1 MNILQNKPVRL
12 SYTSTMRYSL
22 YNTSGW
28 GGGLDRGL
36 KAFRVKEVNN
46 IVTLIP
52 NCGNQTNKQTDKDE
66 IYVIGKMERGSIVA
80 FDIGGEEGSQA

>member
-1 MNILQNKPVRL
+1 MYYAIFIKIFFAVIRQV
-12 SYTSTMRYSL
+12 
-22 YNTSGW
+22 
-28 GGGLDRGL
+28 GGGGALDRGL
-36 KAFRVKEVNN
+36 KAFRVKKGNN

-52 NCGNQTNKQTDKDE
+52 NRRNQTNKQTDKDE